1 MTAMLLNIYWKEMK
15 DSFRDRR
22 TLLLTVFLPIIMMTG
37 LTLFYE
43 NMVSEEEG
51 EEEYTLAVE
60 TSISEEVV
68 HLLAPFDNIN
78 LMKSANPE
86 GALEEGEAQ
95 GALVVSSDFSRL
107 ISSGEKAQVTLIGNS
122 FSQKSTTLMSM
133 VSNAFSIYEKEIIEN
148 RLEAQGVDNELV
160 QPLTI
165 EKRELSEDDPNINLL
180 AMLIPMIL
188 SIAIGVGSAP
198 AAADLFAGEKEKKTM
213 EALLM
218 TPVNRATLL
227 MAKWLTVSSIGAII
241 GFVTLIVVSLEIFF
255 LTEHLKKAVSFGENT
270 AVIISV
276 CVLVTIVYAMFSASL
291 LMLTS
296 IIGKTVKEAQ
306 SYSSP
311 IMMLAVIPV
320 MITTG
325 IGVNEFEFFHFA
337 IPVLNLFSV
346 LKELLFGIVDYGHV
360 LVSIGSNLLVLLIVF
375 IICRILFLKD
385 KWVMN

>member
-43 NMVSEEEG
+43 NMVSEGEG
-51 EEEYTLAVE
+51 EEYTLAVE

-68 HLLAPFDNIN
+68 QLLAPFENIN

-86 GALEEGEAQ
+86 EALGKGEAQ

-133 VSNAFSIYEKEIIEN
+133 VSNAFANYEKEIIEK
-148 RLEAQGVDNELV
+148 RLEVQGVDNELI
-160 QPLTI
+160 QPFTV
-165 EKRELSEDDPNINLL
+165 EQRELSEDDPNINLL

-227 MAKWLTVSSIGAII
+227 MAKWLTISSIGAII

-255 LTEHLKKAVSFGENT
+255 LTEHLKKAVSFGDNT

-325 IGVNEFEFFHFA
+325 IGVNEFEIYHFA

-346 LKELLFGIVDYGHV
+346 LKELLFGIVDSGHI
-360 LVSIGSNLLVLLIVF
+360 LVSIGSNLLTLFIVF
-375 IICRILFLKD
+375 IVCRILFLKD

>member
-43 NMVSEEEG
+43 NMVSEGEG
-51 EEEYTLAVE
+51 EEYTLAVE
-60 TSISEEVV
+60 TSISEEVIQ
-68 HLLAPFDNIN
+68 LLAPFENIN
-78 LMKSANPE
+78 LLKSANPE
-86 GALEEGEAQ
+86 EALEKGEAQ

-133 VSNAFSIYEKEIIEN
+133 VSNAFTNYEKEIIEE
-148 RLEAQGVDNELV
+148 RLETQGVDNELI
-160 QPLTI
+160 QPFTV
-165 EKRELSEDDPNINLL
+165 EQRELSEDDPNIDLL

-320 MITTG
+320 MMTSG
-325 IGVNEFEFFHFA
+325 IGVNEFDFYHFA
-337 IPVLNLFSV
+337 IPVLNLFIV
-346 LKELLFGIVDYGHV
+346 LKELLFGVVDYGHV
-360 LVSIGSNLLVLLIVF
+360 LVSLGSNLLVLFMVF
-375 IICRILFLKD
+375 IVCRVLFLKD

>member
-43 NMVSEEEG
+43 NMVSEGEG
-51 EEEYTLAVE
+51 EEYTLAVE

-68 HLLAPFDNIN
+68 QLLAPFENIN
-78 LMKSANPE
+78 LLKSANPE
-86 GALEEGEAQ
+86 EALEKGEAQ

-107 ISSGEKAQVTLIGNS
+107 ISNGEKAQVTLIGNS

-133 VSNAFSIYEKEIIEN
+133 VSNALTNYEKEIIEE
-148 RLEAQGVDNELV
+148 RLETQGVDNELI
-160 QPLTI
+160 QPFTV
-165 EKRELSEDDPNINLL
+165 EKRELSEDDPNIDLL

-320 MITTG
+320 MMTSG
-325 IGVNEFEFFHFA
+325 IGVNEFDFYHFA

-346 LKELLFGIVDYGHV
+346 LKELLFGVVDYGHV
-360 LVSIGSNLLVLLIVF
+360 LVSLGSNLLVLFMVF
-375 IICRILFLKD
+375 IVCRVLFLKD